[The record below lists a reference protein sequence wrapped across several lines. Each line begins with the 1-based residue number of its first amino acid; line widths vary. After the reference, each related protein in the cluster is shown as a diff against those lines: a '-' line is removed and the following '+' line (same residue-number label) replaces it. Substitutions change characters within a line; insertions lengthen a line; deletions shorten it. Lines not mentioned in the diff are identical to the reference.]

1 MENVGN
7 SLEQSARKALS
18 EGRAEVPWLL
28 LRNLHFRE
36 GTPTDGRKAMEAEFA
51 ELGVLVRLV
60 DRTMPN
66 GTQMQWVVL
75 TPAPPR

>member
-1 MENVGN
+1 METAGN
-7 SLEQSARKALS
+7 ALEQSARKALRT
-18 EGRAEVPWLL
+18 GRAEMPWLL

-36 GTPTDGRKAMEAEFA
+36 GAPADGRKAMEEAFA
-51 ELGVLVRLV
+51 ALGVQVRVV